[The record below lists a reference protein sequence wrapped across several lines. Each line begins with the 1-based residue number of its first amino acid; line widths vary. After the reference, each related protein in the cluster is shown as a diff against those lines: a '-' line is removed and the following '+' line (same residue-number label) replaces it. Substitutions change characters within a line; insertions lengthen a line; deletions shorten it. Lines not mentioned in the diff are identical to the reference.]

1 MRLISTGIAAL
12 GAAVAFGQIDGPTPL
27 AWRWLYPTKVAP
39 SGAPLVVEDS
49 AFSAVGGR
57 VFGADLRTGNLRWRF
72 PQLDP
77 IAGSFRSAPIAAAGT
92 IIAIG
97 DNRIAYGIDPA
108 NGQEKWSPVNLPSQ
122 PIGQPVTLSG
132 KFVITA
138 QQNDTLF
145 AFNAETGENAWT
157 APLKIEGGVIGGIST
172 SGNNILVFNRR
183 QELLAIDFST
193 QRTVWKRAFSAVPGN
208 AVPTVF
214 GDSIYIN
221 SGGVL
226 VSLNAATGFVNW
238 EVATRLPLSFA
249 PAVSS
254 GNILV
259 VTNDGTALI
268 FDQNKTLL
276 TKKPIK
282 IGSAPVAQPTSV
294 GGSKFVVVTA
304 NGGVNLLDPSGEAP
318 TWTYIIRPLADSLT
332 ANQNNGGM
340 PGPGGSNKGGGGGF
354 GPGGGGGMGMGM
366 GGPGGGFGGAG
377 GAGGGQGRPGG
388 GQGGPGGMGGFGGQ
402 NNQNNNT
409 PPTFVAA
416 SGPASIYG
424 STLLVP
430 ARDGSIL
437 AFDNSYGIDL
447 TPPRVNMQFPN
458 PGDQVSGQPP
468 LFLAFKIEDEASG
481 YRENSLKIEADGKN
495 LEYTIQRDGL
505 IIVRF
510 SAAGPNRPLPNGRR
524 VITVTVSDWMGN
536 VQKMPF
542 ALTIDN
548 ALPPVVLPGQNNNN
562 NNQNGNNR
570 GQGGN
575 GSDF

>member
-1 MRLISTGIAAL
+1 MRLISTGIAAVC
-12 GAAVAFGQIDGPTPL
+12 AAVAFGQIDGPTPL

-39 SGAPLVVEDS
+39 SGAPLVVGDS

-77 IAGSFRSAPIAAAGT
+77 IAGSFRSAPISAGGAV
-92 IIAIG
+92 IAIG

-108 NGQEKWSPVNLPSQ
+108 TGQEKWSPVNLPSQ
-122 PIGQPVTLSG
+122 PIGQPITLSS

-157 APLKIEGGVIGGIST
+157 APLKIEGGIIGGISA

-183 QELLAIDFST
+183 QELLSIDFST

-214 GDSIYIN
+214 GDSVYIN

-238 EVATRLPLSFA
+238 EVATRLPLSYSPSVA
-249 PAVSS
+249 N

-259 VTNDGTALI
+259 VTNDGNALI

-276 TKKPIK
+276 TKKMIK
-282 IGSAPVAQPTSV
+282 LGSAPIAQPTPV
-294 GGSKFVVVTA
+294 GGNKFVIVTA
-304 NGGVNLLDPSGEAP
+304 NGGVNLVDPSGEAP
-318 TWTYIIRPLADSLT
+318 SWTYIIRPLADSET

-340 PGPGGSNKGGGGGF
+340 QGPGGSNKGGGGGF
-354 GPGGGGGMGMGM
+354 GGPGGGGFGGPGGAGGQGMGM
-366 GGPGGGFGGAG
+366 GGPGGMP
-377 GAGGGQGRPGG
+377 GGQGR
-388 GQGGPGGMGGFGGQ
+388 PGGMGGFGGQ
-402 NNQNNNT
+402 NNPNNNL

-416 SGPASIYG
+416 SGPASVYG

-437 AFDNSYGIDL
+437 AFDNSYGVDL
-447 TPPRVNMQFPN
+447 TPPRVTMQFPN

-481 YRENSLKIEADGKN
+481 YRENTLKIEADGKN
-495 LEYTIQRDGL
+495 LEYTIQRDGM

-562 NNQNGNNR
+562 NQGGNR

-575 GSDF
+575 NGTDF